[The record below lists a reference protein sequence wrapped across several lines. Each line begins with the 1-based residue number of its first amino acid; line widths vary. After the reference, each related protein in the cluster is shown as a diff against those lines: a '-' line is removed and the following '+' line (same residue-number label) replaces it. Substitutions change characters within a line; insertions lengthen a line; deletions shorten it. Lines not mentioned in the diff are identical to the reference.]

1 MKPIQLIIPAFFTCL
16 LALAQPSYAYET
28 GKPEEIC
35 KTPKILEFN
44 LPEYAQPDKHEVA
57 AESEFS
63 FKVTGDGI
71 HPEKVKVT
79 AKGKALP
86 LQTTQNSSFIGVKG
100 KLPAEFTG
108 EFVRFDV
115 LVTAD
120 LGCRA
125 RGGWLVKVAG
135 PAAATPA
142 PAAAESSKPAEPSA
156 NAQ

>member
-1 MKPIQLIIPAFFTCL
+1 MKPVQLILPAFFTYF
-16 LALAQPSYAYET
+16 LAFSQPSLAYET
-28 GKPEEIC
+28 DKPEETC

-71 HPEKVKVT
+71 HPEKIKVT
-79 AKGKALP
+79 AKDKP
-86 LQTTQNSSFIGVKG
+86 LTIQTSQNSSFIGVKG

-108 EFVRFDV
+108 EFVRFNV

-142 PAAAESSKPAEPSA
+142 PAAAESSKPATPSS